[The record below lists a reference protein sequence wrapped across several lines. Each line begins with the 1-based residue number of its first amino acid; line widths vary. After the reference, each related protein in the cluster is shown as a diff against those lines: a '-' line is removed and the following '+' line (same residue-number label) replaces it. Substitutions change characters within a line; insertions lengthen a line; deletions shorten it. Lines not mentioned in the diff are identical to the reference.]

1 MQVALPGGFFYV
13 HAGLILSGGDESEL
27 AGVMARM
34 RSRRLRRAT
43 RRSKRRRPQ
52 YEAKPKTIRTATIP
66 IVASRLAN
74 LETPFPLRNSYQ
86 AAERDRIEHHEMMS
100 DVRRR

>member
-13 HAGLILSGGDESEL
+13 HTGLILSGDDESEL

-34 RSRRLRRAT
+34 RSRTLRRAT

-52 YEAKPKTIRTATIP
+52 YEAKP
-66 IVASRLAN
+66 
-74 LETPFPLRNSYQ
+74 
-86 AAERDRIEHHEMMS
+86 
-100 DVRRR
+100 